1 MEGQMAETTKV
12 KVEEALSAIE
22 SGHTIWT
29 PEYAQMVCESLGIPF
44 SPKLVQRFYSE
55 PEDYKGA
62 RMKEGCEGAKGVFS
76 LDLSAYCAEQFRVVE
91 KAQSFFGRGS
101 QAREYARLVRAELE
115 RQGKLKSPEVKES

>member
-1 MEGQMAETTKV
+1 MAETTKL
-12 KVEEALSAIE
+12 KIEEALSAIE

-29 PEYAQMVCESLGIPF
+29 PEYAQTVCESLGIPF

-62 RMKEGCEGAKGVFS
+62 RMKEGCEGAEGVYS
-76 LDLSAYCAEQFRVVE
+76 LDLSAYCAEQFGVIKE
-91 KAQSFFGRGS
+91 AQSFFGRGS

-115 RQGKLKSPEVKES
+115 KGKKLS